1 MLADDPR
8 YDSVRKRAERAAE
21 IVPQLHAALQART
34 AMEWETHFG
43 DEVPCAAARR
53 VEDMFEHPQV
63 LAEDMVAEIAHPVV
77 GSYRGVTRPIAFG
90 RTPGPA
96 PFAAPTFDQDAEHV
110 LGTPSPQA
118 RTAG

>member
-1 MLADDPR
+1 
-8 YDSVRKRAERAAE
+8 
-21 IVPQLHAALQART
+21 
-34 AMEWETHFG
+34 MEWETHFG

-77 GSYRGVTRPIAFG
+77 GSYRGITRPIAFG

>member
-1 MLADDPR
+1 MRVSGVQAGDDV
-8 YDSVRKRAERAAE
+8 D
-21 IVPQLHAALQART
+21 HDALLART
-34 AMEWETHFG
+34 AQEWEAHFG

-96 PFAAPTFDQDAEHV
+96 PFAAPVFDQDAEHV
-110 LGTPSPQA
+110 LGTPSAQA